1 MDIIIE
7 TLSKEF
13 LKKNI
18 KDFIEIL
25 KDEPCE
31 YWKEEHFIK
40 ELTGKF
46 DISFIALN
54 KNILVGYIIASIK
67 QEGAYIHKFMIS
79 GQYRGRGIG
88 SDLQYSFESKV
99 KLLNLKKIFL
109 TLFAENNNTLKFYEK
124 NGFNKIGERTDSVTF
139 RALIIMEKDL
149 K

>member
-13 LKKNI
+13 LEKNI

-31 YWKEEHFIK
+31 YWQEEHFKK

-67 QEGAYIHKFMIS
+67 QEGAYIHKFMTS
-79 GQYRGRGIG
+79 TQYRRKGIG
-88 SDLQYSFESKV
+88 SQLQHTFESKV
-99 KLLNLKKIFL
+99 KKMKLQKIFL
-109 TLFAENNNTLKFYEK
+109 TLFSENKNTLQFYEK
-124 NGFNKIGERTDSVTF
+124 NGFNKIGERKDSITF
-139 RALIIMEKDL
+139 RTLIIMGKVVQ
-149 K
+149 